1 VSGATADTAE
11 VPITPKPLLIM
22 RAIFLCLASLLF
34 VACGST
40 GSSTEGDMNSST
52 GEGQPVTAEDLI
64 IPWTPSFT
72 RGALLIADEIRVEG
86 PVGLLEHIA
95 TRVIEPHHRQAVET
109 LPEGFQ
115 QLVEVVDPASGIEIR
130 SHLDSMQIVAV
141 RRITI
146 LERPGD
152 VRVTIKA
159 VGRVYYKADG
169 KDAVERPSL
178 ELLGAEP
185 Q

>member
-1 VSGATADTAE
+1 
-11 VPITPKPLLIM
+11 M
-22 RAIFLCLASLLF
+22 RALFFCCLTSLL

-40 GSSTEGDMNSST
+40 ESSTDGGLGSSAKGAPIS
-52 GEGQPVTAEDLI
+52 AEDLI

-86 PVGLLEHIA
+86 PKGLLEHIA
-95 TRVIEPHHRQAVET
+95 TRVVEPHHRQQVET

-115 QLVEVVDPASGIEIR
+115 QIVEVVDPNSEVEIR

-152 VRVTIKA
+152 VRVKIRA
-159 VGRVYYKADG
+159 MGRVYYKRDG
-169 KDAVERPSL
+169 QEAVERPSL
-178 ELLGAEP
+178 ELMGAEP

>member
-1 VSGATADTAE
+1 
-11 VPITPKPLLIM
+11 
-22 RAIFLCLASLLF
+22 
-34 VACGST
+34 
-40 GSSTEGDMNSST
+40 MNSSAERGT
-52 GEGQPVTAEDLI
+52 PISAEDLI

-72 RGALLIADEIRVEG
+72 RGSLLIADEIRVEG
-86 PVGLLEHIA
+86 PRGLLEHIA
-95 TRVIEPHHRQAVET
+95 TRVIEPHHKQDVKT

-115 QLVEVVDPASGIEIR
+115 QLVEVVDPASGVEIR
-130 SHLDSMQIVAV
+130 SHLDSMQLVAV

-152 VRVTIKA
+152 VRVTVQA

-169 KDAVERPSL
+169 KEAVERASL

>member
-1 VSGATADTAE
+1 
-11 VPITPKPLLIM
+11 M
-22 RAIFLCLASLLF
+22 RALFFACCSLLL

-40 GSSTEGDMNSST
+40 DSSTEGDLNSST
-52 GEGQPVTAEDLI
+52 NGTPITAEDLI

-86 PVGLLEHIA
+86 PKGLLEHIA
-95 TRVIEPHHRQAVET
+95 TRVVEPHHRQQVET

-115 QLVEVVDPASGIEIR
+115 QIVELVDPNSEVEIR
-130 SHLDSMQIVAV
+130 SHLDSMQLVAV

-152 VRVTIKA
+152 VRVKIRA
-159 VGRVYYKADG
+159 VGRVYYKRDG
-169 KDAVERPSL
+169 QEAIERASL
-178 ELLGAEP
+178 ELMGAEP

>member
-1 VSGATADTAE
+1 
-11 VPITPKPLLIM
+11 M
-22 RAIFLCLASLLF
+22 RATLLCCISLIFI
-34 VACGST
+34 ACGST
-40 GSSTEGDMNSST
+40 GSTTEGDVQASRENA
-52 GEGQPVTAEDLI
+52 QPISAEDLI

-86 PVGLLEHIA
+86 PRGLLEHIA
-95 TRVIEPHHRQAVET
+95 TRVVEPHHSQTVET

-115 QLVEVVDPASGIEIR
+115 QIFEVVDPTSGVEIR

-152 VRVTIKA
+152 VRVKISA
-159 VGRVYYKADG
+159 VGRVYYKRDG
-169 KDAVERPSL
+169 QDAVERPSL